1 LNKNGRNIILFGPPG
16 VGKGAQAGFLS
27 HKYQLGLLSTGD
39 AIRDEISRGT
49 EAGLRVK
56 EAVEAGSFADDKTVL
71 NIVLSRIDQPSF
83 QQGFVIDGFPRT
95 VGQAVEFDR
104 LLLDRDRHVDYA
116 IFIVA
121 PESVVLQRLG
131 GRLICSGCGRTY
143 HKQFHRPRL
152 DGICDVCKDPI
163 VSRHDDHPDVH
174 KERLR
179 TYHEKTAPL
188 ADYYLG
194 REKLREINGDQT
206 IGEVA
211 AEIGRTI
218 NGG

>member
-1 LNKNGRNIILFGPPG
+1 MSTNGRNIILFGPPG

-27 HKYQLGLLSTGD
+27 HKYRLGLLSTGD
-39 AIRDEISRGT
+39 AIRDEIARGT
-49 EAGLRVK
+49 GPGLRVK
-56 EAVEAGSFADDKTVL
+56 AAVEAGSFADDETVL

-83 QQGFVIDGFPRT
+83 RKGFVIDGFPRT
-95 VGQAVEFDR
+95 VAQAEEFDR

-116 IFIVA
+116 LFIVA

-152 DGICDVCKDPI
+152 DGICDVCKARI

-188 ADYYLG
+188 ADYY
-194 REKLREINGDQT
+194 RAKKKLREIDGNQT
-206 IGEVA
+206 IEEVA

-218 NGG
+218 NGH